1 MKYGDCKQSSFL
13 FLLALLVSGANIT
26 EAREIVLKDPTGDD
40 KGGGTYAYPT
50 DPVYKAGSFDLKEAR
65 LTEKGSDVEV
75 KIVFSARIED
85 PWDSKSWT
93 PPGNGFSLQMVFI
106 FFDLDHKENSG
117 FKDGLPGLNVEFEG
131 ESFWEKAIII
141 SPQGQTR
148 IVSEVKQK
156 APWAKD
162 AVVIPK
168 SVRAAGKE
176 VTAIVKKSDIG
187 GLKDGIGIQVV
198 VQSNEGYPDKSDVLT
213 RKVNEY
219 AGQHRFGGGS
229 DYNCDPHVI
238 DIVVSPANGGEDEA
252 KKQYDALKFDC
263 GGSDPDKNPK
273 SKLPM
278 VYK

>member
-1 MKYGDCKQSSFL
+1 
-13 FLLALLVSGANIT
+13 
-26 EAREIVLKDPTGDD
+26 
-40 KGGGTYAYPT
+40 
-50 DPVYKAGSFDLKEAR
+50 
-65 LTEKGSDVEV
+65 
-75 KIVFSARIED
+75 
-85 PWDSKSWT
+85 
-93 PPGNGFSLQMVFI
+93 GNGFSLQMVFI